1 MGLHWQ
7 LEAGQQT
14 GHEKWTDHQEVTRL
28 VTVQYNNVAH
38 RHGVEHRLQMAGLG
52 CKTVLR
58 TGYRL

>member
-38 RHGVEHRLQMAGLG
+38 RHGRWTQTADGWVGL
-52 CKTVLR
+52 
-58 TGYRL
+58 